1 MVSCLSK
8 NIVSGVGWYVENGAF
23 RHMIYDKMIFNKFQ
37 EQGGP
42 CVELGDDVIY
52 LVKGLGSISF
62 QIPLSDILE
71 LDFVL
76 YVPKLTKSL
85 LSFSCVTNLQCLAK
99 FDGQQFNIKGKNQ
112 SFVQRSERRWHI

>member
-1 MVSCLSK
+1 M
-8 NIVSGVGWYVENGAF
+8 ENGAF